1 MLIYIEL
8 ILSASICTT
17 VCHNLLGSG
26 KCSIKYNSTDVIVT
40 CSSLTEPPKSI
51 PKNVTI
57 LHYINCKGNILCHE
71 KGYEKLRVIDLSKNK
86 MDNIQEGCF
95 SAFPSLENL
104 SISNNDEL
112 GLHNLYNA
120 CYGLNKTKI
129 KHIYSNN
136 FNQVGV
142 TYPFPRNISLLLQNT
157 FLQTFH
163 LEYNE
168 IRTAESGAI
177 YYMPRTLQDVS
188 VRGNR
193 LETNPIF
200 LEMTN
205 LTRLRKLDI
214 SFQCSTRKYR
224 SRSRRRVHFQPYF
237 ENQTNYI
244 DCNKDMVE
252 SNVLRL
258 LPSSLQKLI
267 ATGLGSGS
275 FCIPRLNTRKQ
286 SMLEYI
292 DISRAG
298 YYTWLGPF
306 NANQSNNIRTLILS
320 HNQCSEIKEG
330 FFDSLKNLT
339 YLDISFNFLGPF
351 FKRTESGN
359 VFWGLDSLKILLMSY
374 NRISDVEKKLLEH
387 NIELEELN
395 ISNNALENWT
405 LDISHLRR
413 LKFIDCSFNKLTTL
427 PKTVRDSLD
436 ETSQNHS
443 VTLDFHH
450 NKILCSCENLDFIN
464 WLFTSSVNVRLATTD
479 QCTMYNGNLT
489 QAHQHLNEECSKGRD
504 KREWLYPVQFLS
516 ILFILSVLVV
526 IVYKKRWAI
535 IYRWYL
541 FRLRRKGYTPI
552 GGCEEGYKYDVFLSF
567 ADEDR
572 VFVDKVVEQLEKNAD
587 IQFNVC
593 VHYRDFTPGKSISK
607 NIVSAVHTS
616 KKTIVFMSR
625 AYLKSH
631 WCNYELR
638 MAVTEESHM
647 NRKVIIMTVLEEI
660 PKAELSLEVLH
671 YYKKNSYIAK
681 PNNEHEMKLFWKTL
695 KGVVAND

>member
-1 MLIYIEL
+1 MFKFIDL
-8 ILSASICTT
+8 ILSLFICRTI
-17 VCHNLLGSG
+17 CQNLLGSDN
-26 KCSIKYNSTDVIVT
+26 CSLEYNSTDVMVT
-40 CSSLTEPPKSI
+40 CSFLTEPPTSI
-51 PKNVTI
+51 PQNVTI
-57 LHYINCKGNILCHE
+57 LTYISCKGNILCHE

-86 MDNIQEGCF
+86 MESIEEGCF

-104 SISNNDEL
+104 SISNNDDL

-136 FNQVGV
+136 INQVGV
-142 TYPFPRNISLLLQNT
+142 TYPFPRNISLLLQDT
-157 FLQTFH
+157 FLETFH

-188 VRGNR
+188 LRGNR
-193 LETNPIF
+193 LETSPIF

-214 SFQCSTRKYR
+214 SFQCTTRKYR
-224 SRSRRRVHFQPYF
+224 SRSRRRVHFRPYI
-237 ENQTNYI
+237 ENHTSYI
-244 DCNKDMVE
+244 ECNKDMIE
-252 SNVLRL
+252 SNVLRS
-258 LPSSLQKLI
+258 LPSSLQKLL
-267 ATGLGSGS
+267 ATGMGSGS

-320 HNQCSEIKEG
+320 HNQCGEIKEG

-351 FKRTESGN
+351 FKRTESAN
-359 VFWGLDSLKILLMSY
+359 VFRGLVSLKTLLMSY
-374 NRISDVEKKLLEH
+374 NRISHVDKNLLEY
-387 NIELEELN
+387 NTELEELN
-395 ISNNALENWT
+395 VSNNALENWT
-405 LDISHLRR
+405 LDISHLRK
-413 LKFIDCSFNKLTTL
+413 LKLIDCSFNKLAFL

-436 ETSQNHS
+436 EISQNHL

-450 NKILCSCENLDFIN
+450 NKILCSCDNLDFIN
-464 WLFTSSVNVRLATTD
+464 WLFTSSVNVSLATSD
-479 QCTMYNGNLT
+479 QCTMYDGNLT
-489 QAHQHLNEECSKGRD
+489 QAHQYLNEECSKVHY
-504 KREWLYPVQFLS
+504 KREWIYPVQFLS

-526 IVYKKRWAI
+526 IAYKKRWAI

-552 GGCEEGYKYDVFLSF
+552 GGCEDGYKYDVFLSF

-572 VFVDKVVEQLEKNAD
+572 AFVDKVVEQLEEDSDSRFK
-587 IQFNVC
+587 VC
-593 VHYRDFTPGKSISK
+593 LHYRDFTPGKSISK
-607 NIVSAVHTS
+607 NIVSAVHSS

-625 AYLKSH
+625 SYLKSH

-638 MAVTEESHM
+638 MAVTEENHM

-660 PKAELSLEVLH
+660 PKAELTLEVLQ

-681 PNNEHEMKLFWKTL
+681 PNNEQEMKLFWKTL
-695 KGVVAND
+695 KGVVRND